1 MKTELELIEYEI
13 ALMQELVDVLPEE
26 DPLLDA
32 LEERIDRIMDEL
44 FTIKVEQRPKL
55 TLVKGGK

>member
-1 MKTELELIEYEI
+1 
-13 ALMQELVDVLPEE
+13 MQELVDVLPEE